1 MVAVRLF
8 VGNVPYSASEQ
19 TLRDLF
25 GQAGSVTSV
34 FVPTDRLTGRPRGF
48 AFVEMRG
55 EAEAR
60 EAVRRFDGYA
70 LDARRL
76 RVSPAEERE
85 ARRPSF
91 PRYGEPVGGRG
102 RPGERRRRP
111 ERSPGR

>member
-1 MVAVRLF
+1 MVAARLF
-8 VGNVPYSASEQ
+8 VGNLPYSASEQ

-34 FVPTDRLTGRPRGF
+34 FVPKDRLTGRPRGF
-48 AFVEMRG
+48 AFVDMG
-55 EAEAR
+55 SEAGAR

-76 RVSPAEERE
+76 RVSPAQERE

-91 PRYGEPVGGRG
+91 PGYREPVGGRG
-102 RPGERRRRP
+102 RPGGRPRRP